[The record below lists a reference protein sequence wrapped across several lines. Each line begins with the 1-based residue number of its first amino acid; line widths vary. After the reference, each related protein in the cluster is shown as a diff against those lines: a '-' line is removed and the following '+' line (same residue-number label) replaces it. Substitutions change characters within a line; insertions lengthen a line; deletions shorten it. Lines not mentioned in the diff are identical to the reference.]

1 MHTEYLDAVYLH
13 DVEFVCTP
21 VGPNE
26 LALNERMEVYGL
38 AKGDEAKI
46 WGEGDCKI
54 LEALNELRKMQEE
67 GLIRH
72 VGITGVYILK
82 YVSLNSDQISRLST
96 SYSSTHRPFDPTQ
109 PALQATGPRPIV

>member
-26 LALNERMEVYGL
+26 LGDKIVALNEEMEVYGL
-38 AKGDEAKI
+38 AKGDEGKI
-46 WGEGDCKI
+46 WGEGDHRI
-54 LEALNELRKMQEE
+54 LEAVVELRKMQEE

-72 VGITGVYILK
+72 IGITGGSITGYHE
-82 YVSLNSDQISRLST
+82 
-96 SYSSTHRPFDPTQ
+96 SS
-109 PALQATGPRPIV
+109 IN